1 MRTRQS
7 KSTGTL
13 QKVCECLYRY
23 SSNGVYYARFESGGK
38 EIRRSLRTTDRRSAQ
53 PALGWLKQER
63 QEVDGQVS
71 RSIMTHLPARG
82 DCCTRAKRAGTHH
95 HEERR
100 PAFPHL
106 DEVEIELIG
115 RYREAIPAHVEGEAT
130 AIQAAT
136 RDEKKVE

>member
-71 RSIMTHLPARG
+71 RSIMTHLPARETVAPEPSGQALIITKRG
-82 DCCTRAKRAGTHH
+82 DLRS
-95 HEERR
+95 
-100 PAFPHL
+100 
-106 DEVEIELIG
+106 LIWM
-115 RYREAIPAHVEGEAT
+115 R
-130 AIQAAT
+130 
-136 RDEKKVE
+136 